1 MMKYTYEGD
10 VRNITVDLI
19 GSFVDSV
26 KDGSLKPKFKSA
38 SVPETQGNV
47 VVVVGTEF
55 EKIVLDPTK
64 DVFVMYY
71 APWCEN
77 SKKLAPIWDKLGEA
91 YKDLSVWCLAR
102 CFGSLQPIFTV
113 QLQVHA
119 AFCVRRLGQCR
130 QFVSGVNPLW

>member
-38 SVPETQGNV
+38 AAPDTQGNV

-55 EKIVLDPTK
+55 
-64 DVFVMYY
+64 
-71 APWCEN
+71 
-77 SKKLAPIWDKLGEA
+77 
-91 YKDLSVWCLAR
+91 
-102 CFGSLQPIFTV
+102 
-113 QLQVHA
+113 
-119 AFCVRRLGQCR
+119 
-130 QFVSGVNPLW
+130 